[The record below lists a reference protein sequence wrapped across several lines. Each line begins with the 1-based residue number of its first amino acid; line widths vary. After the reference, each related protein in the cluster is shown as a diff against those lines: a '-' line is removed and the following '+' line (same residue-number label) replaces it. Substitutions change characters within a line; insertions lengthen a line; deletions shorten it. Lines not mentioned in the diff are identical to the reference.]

1 MLNIDKEKN
10 GKDVAVTL
18 SGRIDTT
25 TAPQLNFIEETL
37 KGDENVVVNL
47 KDIEYISSA
56 GLRFFLKM
64 EKKLRAG
71 SGGQVL
77 TNVSDEV
84 MEIFEISGFA
94 GILTIE

>member
-10 GKDVAVTL
+10 GKDVVVTL
-18 SGRIDTT
+18 NGRIDTT
-25 TAPQLNFIEETL
+25 TAPQLNSIEENL
-37 KGDENVVVNL
+37 EGNENVVVNL

-71 SGGQVL
+71 SGSQLL

-94 GILTIE
+94 DILTIE